1 MRLGLLRHNGE
12 AVTNAVAGRGAA
24 RTTGT
29 SCRPWC
35 KLNPRAAAF
44 SAYRTFSVLGSR
56 FLPIEL
62 AVRTILS
69 QVSSTRPCSTRSPP
83 APRGEHIELPKD
95 LVERIDYMFVGE

>member
-1 MRLGLLRHNGE
+1 M
-12 AVTNAVAGRGAA
+12 TNAWQVEELPSDWDRLPAVV
-24 RTTGT
+24 
-29 SCRPWC
+29 
-35 KLNPRAAAF
+35 KLNSRATAF

-69 QVSSTRPCSTRSPP
+69 QVSVDPTVLDQVAGR
-83 APRGEHIELPKD
+83 ARGERMELPKE